1 MEHRRDL
8 VCRRVV
14 DFENDVLL
22 PGRVQTSLVA
32 RFPFH
37 TVAFNR
43 HLARGLFDAVEFQV
57 NFFNVARSRFDFQL
71 VFTIANNWDVCFSF
85 ISFEEERL
93 KREEEEEE

>member
-1 MEHRRDL
+1 
-8 VCRRVV
+8 
-14 DFENDVLL
+14 
-22 PGRVQTSLVA
+22 
-32 RFPFH
+32 
-37 TVAFNR
+37 
-43 HLARGLFDAVEFQV
+43 LARGLFDAVEFQV